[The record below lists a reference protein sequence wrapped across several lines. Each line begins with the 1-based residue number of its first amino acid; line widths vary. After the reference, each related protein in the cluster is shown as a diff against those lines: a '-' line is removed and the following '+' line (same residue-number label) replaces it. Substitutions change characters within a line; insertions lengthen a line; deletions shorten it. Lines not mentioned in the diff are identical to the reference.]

1 MPTPVTGHADAQV
14 LEALRAFPFTVPT
27 PIFRG
32 GKEEDFLRTL
42 VVERTGVIWCDA
54 LFYTGLQQAAPAAM
68 TDLCRQTRVWLMR
81 SRQLPPATPPAL
93 GFDSRGV
100 ARRVARDIASG
111 ALLKAPTPPIIDS
124 TWRSRVNRADGVTPW
139 DSV

>member
-1 MPTPVTGHADAQV
+1 MLVTGRADGQV

-32 GKEEDFLRTL
+32 GNAEDFLRTL
-42 VVERTGVIWCDA
+42 VVERGGVLWMDM
-54 LFYTGLQQAAPAAM
+54 LFYNG
-68 TDLCRQTRVWLMR
+68 
-81 SRQLPPATPPAL
+81 LPPATPPAL